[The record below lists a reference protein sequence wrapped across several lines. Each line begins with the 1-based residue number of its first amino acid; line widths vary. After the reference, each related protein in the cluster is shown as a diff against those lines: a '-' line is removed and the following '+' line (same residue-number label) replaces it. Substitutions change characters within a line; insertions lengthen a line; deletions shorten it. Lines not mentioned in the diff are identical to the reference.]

1 MRWATVPEWKLAVS
15 VVPALISVL
24 TIELLVAPELVDL
37 LVDRLVQGVEAQ
49 PRFAP
54 GVIMMSALT
63 VCYVAICLALLGYSC
78 HGIATSTLPPERKR
92 RLAVA
97 GIATWIGFHVALVG
111 LGAVDLQIYSVV
123 YGSIVQVYQAAGEPV
138 AAAMTGD
145 AGLPGV
151 SRHLMAILL
160 PVTFGVAAVCSGSC
174 HAIAIV
180 EDAASPS
187 RDSGQAARNAADR
200 LVRCLIAMSAL
211 LVGSTLLLTLYF
223 RLPLALY
230 GAGEAGSAVGAD
242 YLDFANVA
250 SISRGAFTRA
260 LARGHAAQ
268 GGPAGADALAEVE
281 PPTTVRGQA
290 GSTTGRKTP
299 ASPPASRR
307 PLASRRPCTSSASGT
322 RSNRL
327 Y

>member
-24 TIELLVAPELVDL
+24 TVEFLVAPELVAL

-49 PRFAP
+49 PRFAA

-63 VCYVAICLALLGYSC
+63 VCYVALCLALLGSC
-78 HGIATSTLPPERKR
+78 HGVATSMLPPERKR

-111 LGAVDLQIYSVV
+111 LAAVDLQIHSVV
-123 YGSIVQVYQAAGEPV
+123 YGAIVQVYQAAGEPV

-160 PVTFGVAAVCSGSC
+160 PVAFGVAAVCSGSC

-200 LVRCLIAMSAL
+200 LVQCLIAMSAL

-250 SISRGAFTRA
+250 SIFWGIVMTLTLVAVYAPHAIALRSVAPVPLGELLQKGAKGGAAYSVLVKRAEVVVSA
-260 LARGHAAQ
+260 LAPLLAALTAQ
-268 GGPAGADALAEVE
+268 L
-281 PPTTVRGQA
+281 
-290 GSTTGRKTP
+290 
-299 ASPPASRR
+299 
-307 PLASRRPCTSSASGT
+307 L
-322 RSNRL
+322 
-327 Y
+327 